1 MTLKRF
7 RYGPI
12 MLSMKAI
19 DIENIKTFTAHL
31 FAGDTFDGFLVTEA
45 SFSTITNIT
54 FDGHINR
61 DFMGEAELALPEN
74 QEGSIYWKKLRP
86 LCYEIIKGQKV
97 PLRFKIVFMMPS
109 DFVSSF
115 LESAGLSLRPDQV
128 NGLFL
133 NVSFQEGRLTCT
145 TGTSLKEFSLD
156 KSLEHAWD
164 GQIERFL
171 QRVQNQ
177 G

>member
-1 MTLKRF
+1 MLTLKKERQDF
-7 RYGPI
+7 IIR
-12 MLSMKAI
+12 SMRSI
-19 DIENIKTFTAHL
+19 SIENIKSFTTHL
-31 FAGDTFDGFLVTEA
+31 FAKDTFDGFLVTEA

-54 FDGHINR
+54 IDGHINR

-74 QEGSIYWKKLRP
+74 QEGSVFWRKLRP

-109 DFVSSF
+109 DYVQSF
-115 LESAGLSLRPDQV
+115 LESTGLHYRPDQV

-133 NVSFQEGRLTCT
+133 NITFQEGKLSCA
-145 TGTSLKEFSLD
+145 TGTSLKEFTLD

-164 GQIERFL
+164 DQIEKL
-171 QRVQNQ
+171 LKRVQ

>member
-1 MTLKRF
+1 
-7 RYGPI
+7 
-12 MLSMKAI
+12 MKSI
-19 DIENIKTFTAHL
+19 SIENIKNFTTHL
-31 FAGDTFDGFLVTEA
+31 FARETFDGFLVTEA

-54 FDGHINR
+54 IDGHINR

-74 QEGSIYWKKLRP
+74 REGSIYWKKLRP

-109 DFVSSF
+109 DFVSQF
-115 LESAGLSLRPDQV
+115 LGSTGLDFEPAQV

-133 NVSFQEGRLTCT
+133 NVSFQEGKLTCT
-145 TGTSLKEFSLD
+145 TGTSLRDFTLD

-164 GQIERFL
+164 DQITKFL
-171 QRVQNQ
+171 IRVQE
-177 G
+177 